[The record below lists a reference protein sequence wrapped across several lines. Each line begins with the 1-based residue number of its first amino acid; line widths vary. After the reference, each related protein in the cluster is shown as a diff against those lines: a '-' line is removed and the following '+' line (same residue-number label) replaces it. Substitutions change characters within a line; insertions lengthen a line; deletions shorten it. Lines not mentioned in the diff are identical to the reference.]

1 MIQIDR
7 NASCLEKGELTNLQ
21 NQLINEQEMKKK
33 DKEDEK
39 TKSQQKANHARSTI
53 KRNSVDGV
61 DYQDPYLFGYGY
73 ANINYAIYL
82 KSSKSSVQPI
92 H

>member
-21 NQLINEQEMKKK
+21 NQLINEQEMKKE

-39 TKSQQKANHARSTI
+39 TKS
-53 KRNSVDGV
+53 
-61 DYQDPYLFGYGY
+61 
-73 ANINYAIYL
+73 
-82 KSSKSSVQPI
+82 
-92 H
+92 